1 MKNAGVVGLGMI
13 GGGVAVCLAR
23 TGQLAAVYDIR
34 PDAADALEGV
44 PAVVASP
51 AELARLA
58 DTILIAVVSAQQV
71 LDVLSG
77 PDGVLT
83 HARPEMTIVVLA
95 TVSLPELEK
104 IRAVTD
110 AAGVGLVDAGVTG
123 GLKAKEGGLVS
134 MVGGDE
140 SVVER
145 ILPVLNGFSQH
156 VARMGGTGAGMT
168 AKIARNV
175 VVYGTYRAGQEAAA
189 LCRAAGV
196 DIAVLTKVI
205 DESAE
210 GVGGPMMLAN
220 RADPMTDETEFRIRQ
235 GMKQL
240 MLKDLQAA
248 KDMAGDTGI
257 ELPLVDLNI
266 TDADTLVG
274 TKKP

>member
-1 MKNAGVVGLGMI
+1 MKNAGVIGLGMI

-51 AELARLA
+51 AELAKVS
-58 DTILIAVVSAQQV
+58 DTILVAVVSAQQV
-71 LDVLSG
+71 IDVLSG

-95 TVSLPELEK
+95 TVSLTELER

-134 MVGGDE
+134 MVGGDAA
-140 SVVER
+140 VVER
-145 ILPVLNGFSQH
+145 IMPVLNGFSQH
-156 VARMGGTGAGMT
+156 VARMGDSGAGMT